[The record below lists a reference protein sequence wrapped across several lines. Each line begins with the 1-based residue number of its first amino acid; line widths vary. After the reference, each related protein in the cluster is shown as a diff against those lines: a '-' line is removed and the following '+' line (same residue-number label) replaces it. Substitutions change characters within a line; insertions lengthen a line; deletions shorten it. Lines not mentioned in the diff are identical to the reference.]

1 LTCYL
6 RVPYHVQSCRL
17 FFTESELE
25 KAMDE
30 IEGHILSA
38 LVLVV
43 SRHISAACKQREGLT
58 VSKREPI
65 RTWEEW
71 VKLSN

>member
-1 LTCYL
+1 
-6 RVPYHVQSCRL
+6 
-17 FFTESELE
+17 
-25 KAMDE
+25 MDA
-30 IEGHILSA
+30 ISGHILSA

-43 SRHISAACKQREGLT
+43 ARHISAAGKQREGLT